1 MKRLQSPIA
10 KKVNLICFLK
20 KYNSFKND
28 STKQTQL
35 QIQKCFN
42 NTVTILNKNKKFTHS
57 ASNTGS
63 TQNVV
68 LIYSALTIKMAR
80 TQNNTASNFDNTGT
94 T

>member
-20 KYNSFKND
+20 KYKSSKND

-42 NTVTILNKNKKFTHS
+42 NTVTILNKNKK
-57 ASNTGS
+57 
-63 TQNVV
+63 
-68 LIYSALTIKMAR
+68 IYSPCQQYWFNSECCINLLSANH
-80 TQNNTASNFDNTGT
+80 QNGENST
-94 T
+94 